1 MQKSAQDET
10 GRVRTITVPFFLRG
24 FGAKVF
30 FVLLLIAIAAVINSV
45 AGSAA
50 PGLIKLLAIVALVIA
65 AMAVIVIGLG
75 ALWLSQDDQESAA
88 EHYQNG
94 LDLQSQGRYQEAIY
108 AYALSIMNGSSPH
121 DRESQIRTLWT
132 ERGPFYF
139 GEMLDHELT
148 KKNRQKAKIEEN
160 MENRREELKRQMQAD
175 ATYGYQFVPDEI
187 EDQLWSFH
195 EELGEIERDWLGTV
209 SGHHVTVSLIN
220 DIVAN
225 SQKT

>member
-10 GRVRTITVPFFLRG
+10 GRVRTITVPLFLSG

-50 PGLIKLLAIVALVIA
+50 SALVKLVAIVALVIA
-65 AMAVIVIGLG
+65 AITVIVIGLS
-75 ALWLSQDDQESAA
+75 ALWLSQDHQESAA

-121 DRESQIRTLWT
+121 DRESRIRSLWT
-132 ERGPFYF
+132 ERGPLHF
-139 GEMLDHELT
+139 GEMLDRELT
-148 KKNRQKAKIEEN
+148 EKNRQKAKIEEN

-175 ATYGYQFVPDEI
+175 ATYGYQFIPDEI
-187 EDQLWSFH
+187 EDQLWPFH
-195 EELGEIERDWLGTV
+195 EELEEIERDWQMTV

-220 DIVAN
+220 DIVEN
-225 SQKT
+225 SPKT